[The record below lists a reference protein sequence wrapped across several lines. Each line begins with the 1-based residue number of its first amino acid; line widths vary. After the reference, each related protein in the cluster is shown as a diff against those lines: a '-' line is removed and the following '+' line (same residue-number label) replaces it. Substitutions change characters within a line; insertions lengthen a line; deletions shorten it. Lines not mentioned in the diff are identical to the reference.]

1 MSAGFSRMEMT
12 PDEGIEA
19 RRDGCRLRGERGAL
33 VSHAISLQ
41 RLVVGQCVTRTIA
54 GFDCHE
60 RVGIGG
66 RRVSGVQIVI
76 DNDAVNS
83 KRPTRHL
90 SCVAGVGA
98 GSDCNKNCLGSVSS
112 GSQQARNPA

>member
-1 MSAGFSRMEMT
+1 MSMSAGFSPMEMT

-54 GFDCHE
+54 GFDWHE

-66 RRVSGVQIVI
+66 HRVNGVQIRI
-76 DNDAVNS
+76 DNDAVIS
-83 KRPTRHL
+83 KKTYTTLSEATLSRIGEASELNLSGPFLHL
-90 SCVAGVGA
+90 AA
-98 GSDCNKNCLGSVSS
+98 
-112 GSQQARNPA
+112 PAL

>member
-12 PDEGIEA
+12 RDEGIEA
-19 RRDGCRLRGERGAL
+19 RRDGGRLRGERGAL

-41 RLVVGQCVTRTIA
+41 RLVVERCVTRTTA

-66 RRVSGVQIVI
+66 HRVNGVQIVV
-76 DNDAVNS
+76 DDDAVIS
-83 KRPTRHL
+83 KKTYTT
-90 SCVAGVGA
+90 
-98 GSDCNKNCLGSVSS
+98 SVQRCRRRRRI
-112 GSQQARNPA
+112 GLQ